1 MNKTIINNKEVA
13 FHYSQD
19 NNQIFCTSLDVARVF
34 GKQHKNVLRD
44 IENIL
49 KDLREIGDLDDK
61 LNFEQVVRISKTTN
75 PKNGKIVNRKYPYYN
90 LTRDGFSLLAMG
102 FTGTKALQWKIA
114 FLSAFNQ
121 MEKFIKKQ
129 CSDSYL
135 NEIIAQI
142 SQVLP
147 SHDFKIC
154 FEIHDWN
161 NNKKYSFHYEVG
173 DAKFKKQNDGL
184 LNYKFKLNKCVDI
197 D

>member
-61 LNFEQVVRISKTTN
+61 LNFEQVVRISRTTN

-102 FTGTKALQWKIA
+102 FTGTRALQWKIA
-114 FLSAFNQ
+114 FLNAFNQ

-147 SHDFKIC
+147 SHDFKIS

-161 NNKKYSFHYEVG
+161 NDKKYSFTYEAG
-173 DAKFKKQNDGL
+173 DAKFKKQGNELLDKL
-184 LNYKFKLNKCVDI
+184 LNHKTKEEK
-197 D
+197 

>member
-1 MNKTIINNKEVA
+1 MNKTTINNKEVV
-13 FHYSQD
+13 FHYSQ
-19 NNQIFCTSLDVARVF
+19 NSNQIFCTSLDVARVF
-34 GKQHKNVLRD
+34 NKQHKNVLRD
-44 IENIL
+44 VEKIL
-49 KDLREIGDLDDK
+49 KDLRKIGDLKDK

-75 PKNGKIVNRKYPYYN
+75 PKNGKLIERKMPMYN

-114 FLSAFNQ
+114 FLNAFNQ
-121 MEKFIKKQ
+121 MEKFIKEQ
-129 CSDSYL
+129 GSNSYL

-142 SQVLP
+142 SQILP